1 MAGGLRGQ
9 AWSRRHGAAEGN
21 NAGLACE
28 GESGVIIILK
38 PRGKG
43 NWASVTVAIEGAR
56 ITPLSIA
63 VGDLFTLGGVVW
75 RICRVLP

>member
-1 MAGGLRGQ
+1 ML
-9 AWSRRHGAAEGN
+9 
-21 NAGLACE
+21 
-28 GESGVIIILK
+28 ILK
-38 PRGKG
+38 PKGRG

-63 VGDLFTLGGVVW
+63 VGQLITLGGVVW